1 MTWTPDEPPWAVPP
15 RAQIADLHW
24 LAYGDATES
33 GSPSAAGVVA
43 AVAWARGGQQAP
55 VSGRTEQPV
64 TRAVAEMELWAAR
77 TVISPDSP
85 LPIDALP
92 DELGVAY
99 CPPQQLDP
107 QRAAG
112 TSAALS
118 WLLGK
123 TATPPLPLPARR
135 PDGQLVE
142 AQELVD
148 AAMAAEP
155 YKTWG
160 PEERHAARNDARATV
175 ERSRR
180 LIARIASVQERVRRT
195 G

>member
-1 MTWTPDEPPWAVPP
+1 MTWTPDEPPWAVPS

-24 LAYGDATES
+24 LAYADATES
-33 GSPSAAGVVA
+33 GSRTAAGVVA

-64 TRAVAEMELWAAR
+64 SRALAEMELWAAR
-77 TVISPDSP
+77 TVMSPNSP
-85 LPIDALP
+85 VPIDALR
-92 DELGVAY
+92 DELGVTY
-99 CPPQQLDP
+99 CPPRQLDP
-107 QRAAG
+107 HRAAG
-112 TSAALS
+112 ASAALN

-123 TATPPLPLPARR
+123 ATSPPLPLPVRR
-135 PDGQLVE
+135 PDGRPIE

-148 AAMAAEP
+148 AAMAAAP

-160 PEERHAARNDARATV
+160 PEERHAARYEARATV
-175 ERSRR
+175 EQSRR
-180 LIARIASVQERVRRT
+180 LIARIASTQEHVRRT

>member
-1 MTWTPDEPPWAVPP
+1 MTWTPAEPPWAVPP

-24 LAYGDATES
+24 LAYADATES
-33 GSPSAAGVVA
+33 TSRIAAGVVA

-55 VSGRTEQPV
+55 VSGRTDQPV
-64 TRAVAEMELWAAR
+64 TRALAEMELWGARAA
-77 TVISPDSP
+77 TSPDSP
-85 LPIDALP
+85 IPIDALR
-92 DELGVAY
+92 DDLGVDY
-99 CPPQQLDP
+99 CPPRELDP

-112 TSAALS
+112 TVAALS

-123 TATPPLPLPARR
+123 TTSPPMPLPARR
-135 PDGQLVE
+135 PDGQLLE
-142 AQELVD
+142 TQELVD

-180 LIARIASVQERVRRT
+180 LIARIASVQERVRRS